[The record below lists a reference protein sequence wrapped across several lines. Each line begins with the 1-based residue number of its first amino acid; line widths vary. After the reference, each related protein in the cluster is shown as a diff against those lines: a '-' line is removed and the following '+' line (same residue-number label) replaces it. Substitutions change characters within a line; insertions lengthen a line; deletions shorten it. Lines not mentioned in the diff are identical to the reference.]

1 MTFRVQDS
9 GGKFF
14 TAVARH
20 HAADARGESEHVGDG
35 GRVQQLVLKQQK
47 QEDIFT
53 SSLERERSDCPVS
66 KKLQSG
72 LV

>member
-1 MTFRVQDS
+1 MGIFFF
-9 GGKFF
+9 FF

-47 QEDIFT
+47 REDIFT
-53 SSLERERSDCPVS
+53 SSSERERSDPVS